1 MSDLQELNI
10 IMVGPR
16 GVGKTSFLA
25 AMHEEFE
32 TTFWDAGLNT
42 WTSEETET
50 RVALED
56 CKRVL
61 KSIGDYRLQKQVNPT
76 PPKDI
81 PWEDKGLVFE
91 IGSRGKKFM
100 RVRFTDPSGEYFKPK
115 TEDQNKD
122 YVRDK
127 LNECDAV
134 IIPVDSTALME
145 KKTGKVKASEIG
157 DWHDDK
163 NDPKHIT
170 RLLKDAYASL
180 SRPRLVIF
188 VPIKCEPYVKTE
200 RGAQDLLEHVQLG
213 YRDLINFFR
222 EDARQ
227 DKIAVVIAPVQTI
240 GHIAF
245 SHAEKTTFD
254 NGEVYTKF
262 IYNKTPL
269 DAPYEPKNSDQP
281 LRYVFRFLLNVFN
294 ESRKLELE
302 RAKQKLKRLE
312 HEVGAKAQE
321 LEQAREN
328 LYSAE
333 QRLKERR
340 RMWAPFRFVADF
352 FDDVYSPHDQAK
364 SEFEVRQDSLNVIK
378 AEKFAIGGQVNATE
392 EQIQAFNSAIMK
404 FAVGCKK
411 ENGFAI
417 LQGHAKW
424 LPDPSKDN

>member
-10 IMVGPR
+10 IVIGPR

-32 TTFWDAGLNT
+32 TTFWDVGLNT
-42 WTSEETET
+42 WTSDTRTLGTLEE
-50 RVALED
+50 
-56 CKRVL
+56 CKEVL
-61 KSIGDYRLQKQVNPT
+61 KSLGDYRLQKKVNPT
-76 PPKDI
+76 PPNDI

-115 TEDQNKD
+115 TEDKNKD
-122 YVRDK
+122 YVRDQ
-127 LNECDAV
+127 LNKCDAV

-145 KKTGKVKASEIG
+145 KKTGKAKSSETG
-157 DWHDDK
+157 DWHDEK

-188 VPIKCEPYVKTE
+188 VPIKCEPYVKTD
-200 RGAQDLLEHVQLG
+200 RDAQALLEHVKLG
-213 YRDLINFFR
+213 YRDLIDFFK
-222 EDARQ
+222 EDERY
-227 DKIAVVIAPVQTI
+227 DKIAVAITPIQTI

-245 SHAEKTTFD
+245 SHAEKTEEGF
-254 NGEVYTKF
+254 TKF
-262 IYNKTPL
+262 IYYKTPL
-269 DAPYEPKNSDQP
+269 DAPYEPRNSDQP

-302 RAKQKLKRLE
+302 RAKQELENLE
-312 HEVGAKAQE
+312 HEAGVKAKE
-321 LEQAREN
+321 LEQAKES

-333 QRLKERR
+333 QRLKDRKQ
-340 RMWAPFRFVADF
+340 MWAPFRFVADF
-352 FDDVYSPHDQAK
+352 FDDVYSPHNEAK
-364 SEFEVRQDSLNVIK
+364 SEFEVREGILNVIE

-392 EQIQAFNSAIMK
+392 EQIQAFNNAIMK

-411 ENGFAI
+411 EQGFAI
-417 LQGHAKW
+417 LQGHARW